1 MTLLQAILIGL
12 VGWLT
17 SMYAPTGLV
26 GSNSFGKPL
35 AAGMLI
41 GIILGDV
48 TTGIILGA
56 AIQALYIGV
65 VAPGGTLPAD
75 VNYASFISIP
85 LAMAAGA
92 GPEYAL
98 TLAVPLSMLG
108 AAATYAV
115 VTLNLYFVHQQ
126 DAMIAQGKLSLAEK
140 MPLLGQINNFIFRFF
155 PIMLINYL
163 GSGFA
168 AKLLA
173 IIPAQVTDILKIFA
187 GMLPLIGFM
196 LLLKMIVKRRFELV
210 FFVFGF
216 LVVAAA
222 EMQIIPVV
230 VIAAVLAYLDFKYS
244 GDRKEGSAI

>member
-1 MTLLQAILIGL
+1 
-12 VGWLT
+12 
-17 SMYAPTGLV
+17 
-26 GSNSFGKPL
+26 
-35 AAGMLI
+35 
-41 GIILGDV
+41 
-48 TTGIILGA
+48 
-56 AIQALYIGV
+56 
-65 VAPGGTLPAD
+65 
-75 VNYASFISIP
+75 
-85 LAMAAGA
+85 
-92 GPEYAL
+92 
-98 TLAVPLSMLG
+98 
-108 AAATYAV
+108 
-115 VTLNLYFVHQQ
+115 
-126 DAMIAQGKLSLAEK
+126 MIAQGKLSLAEK

-216 LVVAAA
+216 VLVAAA